1 MSDQERCRQ
10 QILSEEYRDFIIRK
24 GRETVAEQEAREYG
38 CSVDAGFG
46 YQCAYL
52 PEKRADPI
60 SRERYSYNAIPR
72 CYTILGMEELNQSGI
87 LPLQNYPTLQLSGK
101 QIMIGF
107 IDTGIDYTNSVFRN
121 LDGSTRIEGIWDQ
134 TDQSGR
140 SPEKLEYG
148 SVYTKDEINEALR
161 QKNPLLQV
169 PTADENGH
177 GTFVAS
183 VACGGADAEEQFL
196 GAAPEAAIGVV
207 KLKPAK
213 RYLKEFYF
221 IREDAVC
228 YQENDIILGMR
239 YLQELAVRVGMP
251 LVFCIALGSNMGGHT
266 GNTPLPV
273 LMRAYSGL
281 GNRVFA
287 VGTGNE
293 ANQRHHYQGKLTSEA
308 ETKEVD
314 IRVGEN
320 CRGFSMELWTELPN
334 VMAVSLVSPSGEV
347 TSVFSPRTGNSTTF
361 SFLLD
366 RTKAYLE
373 YRLPAENTS
382 SELIAFRF
390 QDPIPGIWRLQVQA
404 SRISD
409 GNFHIWLPVT
419 EFLNTEVYFLES
431 NPDVTLTTPAEVWEA
446 VTVAYYDGRNQ
457 SIGISSGRGFTRN
470 QQIKPD
476 ITAPGI
482 AVEGVLPGN
491 RYVNRSGSSA
501 AAGITAGAVALLME
515 WLVYQ
520 LGTLSVDALV
530 VKSLLILGA
539 RREKEIDYP
548 SREWGYGIMDLYNVF
563 EQVRRF

>member
-1 MSDQERCRQ
+1 MFDQERCRE
-10 QILSEEYRDFIIRK
+10 QILSEEYRDFIIGQGK
-24 GRETVAEQEAREYG
+24 ETAAEQAVREYG
-38 CSVDAGFG
+38 CSVEAGFG
-46 YQCAYL
+46 YQCVYL
-52 PEKRADPI
+52 PERRADPI

-72 CYTILGMEELNQSGI
+72 CYTILGMEALNQSGI
-87 LPLQNYPTLQLSGK
+87 LQVQNYPTLQLKGK

-107 IDTGIDYTNSVFRN
+107 IDTGIDYTNTVFRN

-134 TDQSGR
+134 TDQSGS
-140 SPEKLEYG
+140 SPEGLEYG
-148 SVYTKDEINEALR
+148 SVYTKEEINEALR
-161 QKNPLLQV
+161 QENPLLQV

-183 VACGGADAEEQFL
+183 VACGGADVEEQFL
-196 GAAPEAAIGVV
+196 GTAPEAAIGVV

-228 YQENDIILGMR
+228 YQENDILLGMR
-239 YLQELAVRVGMP
+239 YLQDLAVQAGMP
-251 LVFCIALGSNMGGHT
+251 LVVCIALGSNMGGHT
-266 GNTPLPV
+266 GSTPLPM

-281 GNRVFA
+281 GNRVFVA
-287 VGTGNE
+287 GTGNE
-293 ANQRHHYQGKLTSEA
+293 ANQRHHYQGKLASET
-308 ETKEVD
+308 EIREID

-320 CRGFSMELWTELPN
+320 CSGFSMELWTELPN

-347 TSVFSPRTGNSTTF
+347 TSVCSPRTGNSTTF

-390 QDPIPGIWRLQVQA
+390 QDPVPGIWRLQVQA

-409 GNFHIWLPVT
+409 GVFHIWLPLT
-419 EFLNTEVYFLES
+419 EFLSAEVYFLES
-431 NPDVTLTTPAEVWEA
+431 SPDVTLTTPAEAGEA
-446 VTVAYYDGRNQ
+446 VTAAYYDGRNQ
-457 SIGISSGRGFTRN
+457 SIGIASGRGFTRN

-476 ITAPGI
+476 IAAPGI
-482 AVEGVLPGN
+482 AVGGFLPGN
-491 RYVNRSGSSA
+491 RYTSRSGSSV
-501 AAGITAGAVALLME
+501 AAGITAGAVALLLE
-515 WLVYQ
+515 WLVYH
-520 LGTLSVDALV
+520 LGTPSVDALV

-563 EQVRRF
+563 EQIRRF